1 MPPALFA
8 FNDVC
13 NVFLKEFES
22 LCNNIKL
29 MTEHSRYD
37 KSQQALRR
45 RNGKPAKDLGEAVF
59 TIEIHL
65 NRSFLV
71 VRIGR

>member
-22 LCNNIKL
+22 LCNNVRL
-29 MTEHSRYD
+29 MTEHSRYG

-45 RNGKPAKDLGEAVF
+45 RNGKPAKDVGEAVF
-59 TIEIHL
+59 TTERYI
-65 NRSFLV
+65 
-71 VRIGR
+71 